1 MITFVNDD
9 LLNTSHK
16 YICHQVNCKGV
27 MGSGVAKQIR
37 DKWPEVYDKYK
48 EFCKGNII
56 YNNPTSDLLGK
67 IQVYPINENQKIVNM
82 FAQNDYGRN
91 RRYTSYDAFWVCL
104 GEILKIT
111 KPGDNIA
118 FPFGIGCGLGGANWE
133 VICKMIEI
141 ALKDRNVFI
150 YCKCKIIF
158 DK

>member
-1 MITFVNDD
+1 MITFVNGD

-27 MGSGVAKQIR
+27 MGSGVAKQVR

-48 EFCKGNII
+48 HKCEIS
-56 YNNPTSDLLGK
+56 NNLLGT
-67 IQVYPINENQKIVNM
+67 ILSVQISPTQTVINM

-111 KPGDNIA
+111 KPGDTIA

-141 ALKDRNVFI
+141 ALKDRQVYI
-150 YCKCKIIF
+150 YSIR
-158 DK
+158 